1 MQNFHAKAATLI
13 LKSRMRVKPYLTK
26 GRARPEVKRNK
37 WVSPRA
43 YATNA
48 GSVFETNGLVQFQID
63 TEEIQDFRE
72 ELQLWKTCGGLEH
85 RPPPLII
92 EIFLD
97 TSRLNKGQCLVIVD
111 DNGKGW
117 NVSEALSVFDSSS
130 DSPAESQRRRSE
142 VLLERW
148 RIELKGSSMSG
159 ADDFGPILPTIYKKS
174 IIFLRSLFSI
184 SLQSPAQRLANQSL
198 CKLSPPVL
206 ELRCRVQ
213 TFETEYHNFDPI
225 RHALDHQHS
234 DVATDFVF
242 GDLEIPVGRFY
253 ASVTWRNN
261 CTFRIEDSESLLSS
275 QLEMTDFDFE
285 PSVNQRDARQ
295 RSYVPEVGSLPCQ
308 QGREQP
314 DIIQPIA
321 SAGTFHGYVP
331 TGTSPISTLRNFRS
345 PASDSSPSPP
355 EARSWRN
362 TREESGALP
371 ITAPVSS
378 GQPIN
383 RNSHERRGSIF
394 KAGSLSGSSPLARGI
409 ECEPSASPQSVTK
422 LAGAGGVTL
431 ARKPYTLTQGM
442 PASLRGGPQAT
453 TEQGASSSP
462 KPAGSCRFSSSF
474 SGINQHRRSKTSMG
488 GDGVSKAGHDDQGSS
503 GKQSL
508 CSLVAPPSSGLLAE
522 PEGSSGS
529 LQQDQ
534 DDISEFLK
542 ALDSKKTLH
551 SFDVSKRGEG
561 STAGQKTTVQLTKFH
576 LMRDSN
582 TALTESMSSS
592 IHLQRSSSSSS
603 RQLTSVPGMIPASLS
618 TASSPGKPLSP
629 HTPHTPA
636 IPSRLSENSIIDYT
650 TTTAARNRP
659 ADIAIPETS
668 SEGTNPIDILLS
680 PRVPHGG
687 RASSAAMRDRS
698 LADDDGSDAAFGPGR
713 RSMSVGD
720 GDGDPPTLSALLSRN
735 EAGTA
740 APISPAYRVRSGGV
754 EMARNRSSSMEKD
767 EKPPGG
773 LLMGM
778 SASPRRRYTGLGRGQ
793 TPPPG
798 GSGSGSAQGSTQGS
812 RSGIGLARPSVPLDA
827 GEDELLLFDMSEIG
841 QGRRSTEEGR
851 GGGVTGSPRMSDRT
865 ASNKQSRP
873 W

>member
-1 MQNFHAKAATLI
+1 MK
-13 LKSRMRVKPYLTK
+13 VKPYLTK
-26 GRARPEVKRNK
+26 GRVRPEVKRNK
-37 WVSPRA
+37 WVSPKT
-43 YATNA
+43 YAINT
-48 GSVFETNGLVQFQID
+48 GSVAETNGLVQFQID

-92 EIFLD
+92 EIFID
-97 TSRLNKGQCLVIVD
+97 TSRLSKGQCLVVID
-111 DNGKGW
+111 DNGKRW
-117 NVSEALSVFDSSS
+117 DVSEALSVFASSS
-130 DSPAESQRRRSE
+130 DSPAEAQRRRSE

-148 RIELKGSSMSG
+148 RIELKGSSMSD

-174 IIFLRSLFSI
+174 IIFLRSLFSM
-184 SLQSPAQRLANQSL
+184 SLQSPTQRLANQSL
-198 CKLSPPVL
+198 CKLAPPVL

-213 TFETEYHNFDPI
+213 TFETEYHSFDPI
-225 RHALDHQHS
+225 RHALDHRRS

-242 GDLEIPVGRFY
+242 GDLEVPVGRFY

-261 CTFRIEDSESLLSS
+261 CTFYIEDSESLLSS
-275 QLEMTDFDFE
+275 QLEMKDFEFE

-295 RSYVPEVGSLPCQ
+295 RSYVPEVGSLPCPQ
-308 QGREQP
+308 AREQP

-331 TGTSPISTLRNFRS
+331 TGTSPISTLRNFKG
-345 PASDSSPSPP
+345 PASDSSSSPP
-355 EARSWRN
+355 EARWRRN

-371 ITAPVSS
+371 ITAPASS

-383 RNSHERRGSIF
+383 RNPHERRGSIF

-409 ECEPSASPQSVTK
+409 EGEPSASSQSATK
-422 LAGAGGVTL
+422 IAGGDGVTHT
-431 ARKPYTLTQGM
+431 RKPSTLTQGM
-442 PASLRGGPQAT
+442 AASLRGGPQIAA
-453 TEQGASSSP
+453 EQAASSSP

-474 SGINQHRRSKTSMG
+474 SGINQHRRSKPSMG
-488 GDGVSKAGHDDQGSS
+488 SDGASKAGHDDQGSS

-508 CSLVAPPSSGLLAE
+508 SSSVAQPGSGLLAE
-522 PEGSSGS
+522 PGGSSGS

-542 ALDSKKTLH
+542 ALDSKKTLQ
-551 SFDVSKRGEG
+551 SFDVSKRGRER

-592 IHLQRSSSSSS
+592 THLQRSSSSSS
-603 RQLTSVPGMIPASLS
+603 RQLTSVPGMVPASLS

-650 TTTAARNRP
+650 TTTVARTRP

-668 SEGTNPIDILLS
+668 SEGTNPIDIPHS

-687 RASSAAMRDRS
+687 RASSAAVRDRS
-698 LADDDGSDAAFGPGR
+698 LADGGSSDAAFAPGR

-720 GDGDPPTLSALLSRN
+720 GSGDPPTLSTLLNRN
-735 EAGTA
+735 EAETA
-740 APISPAYRVRSGGV
+740 TTLSPAGRVRSGAV
-754 EMARNRSSSMEKD
+754 EIARHRSSSMEKD

-773 LLMGM
+773 LLTGV

-798 GSGSGSAQGSTQGS
+798 GSGSGSAQGSAQGS
-812 RSGIGLARPSVPLDA
+812 RYGIGLARSGAPLDA

-841 QGRRSTEEGR
+841 QGRRSMEEGR
-851 GGGVTGSPRMSDRT
+851 GGGIAGSPRMGDRT
-865 ASNKQSRP
+865 TLNKQSRP